1 MFPHTPISHYDLC
14 VSARFWV
21 RVCVYEFKGAL
32 SSCVKYARLRCQ
44 WEASFVAVAAPAAAA
59 STARAADNMAHM
71 ARR

>member
-1 MFPHTPISHYDLC
+1 MIS
-14 VSARFWV
+14 VWV
-21 RVCVYEFKGAL
+21 LGFEYVYVCVFKGAL

-59 STARAADNMAHM
+59 ASTARAADNMAHM